1 LGTIST
7 NTNSPPNDKIMRFVT
22 SIRSDNNIK
31 VKDKAIFK
39 NRKFSMDYLNFGDY
53 GTFYVFYEPD
63 SKVVCLNYQF

>member
-1 LGTIST
+1 
-7 NTNSPPNDKIMRFVT
+7 MRFVT

-53 GTFYVFYEPD
+53 GTFYVFYEPE